1 MKPGG
6 SWGDDGGGGGG
17 GDGGA
22 SWDVLWA
29 GAEAPT
35 GARGASSSSWGWQA
49 AGMGAGRQLWRSEET
64 ENNNSRPTGPMQ
76 FFLWT
81 DQKK

>member
-6 SWGDDGGGGGG
+6 SWGD
-17 GDGGA
+17 GDGVGA

-35 GARGASSSSWGWQA
+35 GARGASSPSGGRRE

-64 ENNNSRPTGPMQ
+64 EKVKGYQQDPCS
-76 FFLWT
+76 
-81 DQKK
+81 